1 MLQHPES
8 PRLERAVSRL
18 LPAAVPFQGVA
29 YRSASPRYAN
39 LHDLLTGAGARLSGA
54 RWNPRGSFPSVY
66 LSLDPS
72 TALDEVLA
80 HFRHYALPIE
90 SAMPRVMVAVS
101 ASLQR
106 LIDLTDAK
114 VCSSLRLSRR
124 RLLSEPWR
132 EMQAAGEEAIT
143 QAVGR
148 IAFHAG
154 VEGLLV
160 PSAAKGHGVNLIVF
174 PANLEQS
181 SRLKIL
187 RSEELPPRL

>member
-1 MLQHPES
+1 MSHHPDS
-8 PRLERAVSRL
+8 PRLERAVTRL

-54 RWNPRGSFPSVY
+54 RWNPPGSFPSVY
-66 LSLDPS
+66 LSLDPH

-80 HFRHYALPIE
+80 HFHHYALSIP
-90 SAMPRVMVAVS
+90 SAMPRVTVAVS

-106 LIDLTDAK
+106 LLDLTDAE

-124 RLLSEPWR
+124 RLLTEPWR
-132 EMQAAGEEAIT
+132 EMQAAGEEAVT

-148 IAFHAG
+148 VAFHAG

-160 PSAAKGHGVNLIVF
+160 PSAARAHGVNLIVF
-174 PANLEQS
+174 PANIDRSSLLEV
-181 SRLKIL
+181 LGA
-187 RSEELPPRL
+187 EELPPRL